1 MVAGDAMHVMA
12 PFFGQGGST
21 ALEDAVVLARSLSRS
36 APDGV
41 VANGSPSDDLELEEK
56 IRVALGKYVTERRPR
71 LVFGTLLSAKS
82 LLKRKKIGWSPSRPY
97 QRAHKNKSSALGLR
111 SASACGWGSIILS
124 ARLQVNVIY
133 SMPAL
138 ARDLLDAQEGAS
150 AGGAGRRSHGG
161 LVNIHFFNR
170 VYPFG

>member
-1 MVAGDAMHVMA
+1 
-12 PFFGQGGST
+12 
-21 ALEDAVVLARSLSRS
+21 LEDAVVLARSLSRS

-71 LVFGTLLSAKS
+71 LFLLSLESSVFGTLLSAKS